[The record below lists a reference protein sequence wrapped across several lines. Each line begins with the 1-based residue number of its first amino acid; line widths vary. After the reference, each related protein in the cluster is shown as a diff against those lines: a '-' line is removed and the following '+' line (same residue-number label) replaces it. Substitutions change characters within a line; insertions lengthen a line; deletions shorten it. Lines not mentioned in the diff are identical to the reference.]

1 MIKINKPEAQKANLS
16 GKGGKE
22 FLLKNVF
29 TIPNTDCKRIS
40 APLYDFVQ
48 GENKLEFKKQG
59 DTQWFDIGK
68 YHNLKK
74 EDQNIDMVFIVTSKG
89 SKNDRIPTG
98 EIMYIATM
106 KLGTM
111 VHILLNNSEYGA
123 LGWTKE
129 NFKTCYEQKKKYPTQ
144 QAKVKLEIRSFLREN
159 KEYMKALFVNQKLT
173 EDNNENN

>member
-48 GENKLEFKKQG
+48 GENKLEIKKQG

-74 EDQNIDMVFIVTSKG
+74 EDQNID
-89 SKNDRIPTG
+89 IPKPKKITVDVPNNHLKYA
-98 EIMYIATM
+98 ITWYSIAIS
-106 KLGTM
+106 
-111 VHILLNNSEYGA
+111 ILLYY
-123 LGWTKE
+123 LY
-129 NFKTCYEQKKKYPTQ
+129 FRKKK
-144 QAKVKLEIRSFLREN
+144 
-159 KEYMKALFVNQKLT
+159 
-173 EDNNENN
+173 